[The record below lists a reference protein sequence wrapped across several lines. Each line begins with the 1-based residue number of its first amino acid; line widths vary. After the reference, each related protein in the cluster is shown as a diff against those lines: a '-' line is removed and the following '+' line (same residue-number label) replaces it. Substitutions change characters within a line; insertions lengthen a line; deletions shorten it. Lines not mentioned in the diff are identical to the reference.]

1 VASGL
6 GNGVSALLHGAK
18 CPLLSMSR
26 GNKPRHVKFVTP
38 KKPRR
43 TPLIFRVE
51 NMAKAL
57 TVRTID
63 TLATPEARR
72 EVPDGLLRGLYLVL
86 QPSGARSWAV
96 RYRNRAGTP
105 RKHTLGTYPAIDL
118 RSARELAQQ
127 ALIEVAKGSDPAADR
142 KAARTGA
149 KVPTDRDLV
158 EKVAEQFVERY
169 AKANTKSWPEAKR
182 ILDKEVVAHWR
193 GRHLGAIGRADV
205 HELLDGVVD
214 RGSPVMANRVL
225 AALRK
230 LCAWSVDRGIITAS
244 PCTGIKAPTAER
256 SRDRVLSDDELRGVW
271 TACDAIGWPFG
282 ALVKLLLLTG
292 QRRDEVGRMRWSEL
306 DLGGKTWTLPRERA
320 KNGVAHTVPLS
331 EPVLTIL
338 AALPRIAS
346 AKGEDYVFTVT
357 GKTAVSGFSNAK
369 ERIDALLAAS
379 HGEPVPAW
387 VFHDLRRTAATGMA
401 RLGTALP
408 VVERVLNH
416 VSGSFGG
423 IVGVYQKHGFADE
436 KRHALTAWGAFVERF
451 VSAEPGA
458 NVVALQAR
466 AS

>member
-1 VASGL
+1 VTSGL
-6 GNGVSALLHGAK
+6 EQSAPALLHGAK

-26 GNKPRHVKFVTP
+26 GNTPRHVKFVTP

-96 RYRNRAGTP
+96 RYRNAVGTP

-127 ALIEVAKGSDPAADR
+127 ALIEVAKGSDPASDR

-158 EKVAEQFVERY
+158 EKVAEQFIERY

-182 ILDKEVVAHWR
+182 ILDREVVAVWR
-193 GRHLGAIGRADV
+193 GRHLAAIGRADV

-230 LCAWSVDRGIITAS
+230 LCAWSVDRGIIAAS
-244 PCTGIKAPTAER
+244 PCSGIKAPTAER

-271 TACDAIGWPFG
+271 TACDGIGWPFRD
-282 ALVKLLLLTG
+282 LVKLLLFTG
-292 QRRDEVGRMRWSEL
+292 QRRDEIGKMRWSEL
-306 DLGGKTWTLPRERA
+306 DLDGKTWTLPRERA
-320 KNGVAHTVPLS
+320 KNGVAHVVPLS
-331 EPVLTIL
+331 APVLAIIT
-338 AALPRIAS
+338 ALPRIGAS
-346 AKGEDYVFTVT
+346 DIVFSVT
-357 GKTAVSGFSNAK
+357 GKTAVSGFSGAK
-369 ERIDALLAAS
+369 ERIDLLLAKSLGQPA
-379 HGEPVPAW
+379 PAW

-401 RLGTALP
+401 RLGVALP
-408 VVERVLNH
+408 TIEKVLNH
-416 VSGSFGG
+416 TSGSFGG
-423 IVGVYQKHGFADE
+423 IVGTYQKHSYSDE
-436 KRHALTAWGAFVERF
+436 KRRALDAWGAFVERL

-458 NVVALQAR
+458 NVVALKA
-466 AS
+466 AG

>member
-1 VASGL
+1 VTYGPEPSAT
-6 GNGVSALLHGAK
+6 ALLHGAK

-63 TLATPEARR
+63 TLATPEVRR

-158 EKVAEQFVERY
+158 EKVAEQFIERY

-182 ILDKEVVAHWR
+182 ILDREVVAHWR

-225 AALRK
+225 AAVRK
-230 LCAWSVDRGIITAS
+230 MCAWSVDRGIITAS

-271 TACDAIGWPFG
+271 MACDAIGWPFG
-282 ALVKLLLLTG
+282 ALVKILLLTG
-292 QRRDEVGRMRWSEL
+292 QRRDEVGKMRWSEL
-306 DLGGKTWTLPRERA
+306 DLDGKTWTLPRERA
-320 KNGVAHTVPLS
+320 KNGMAHVVPLS
-331 EPVLTIL
+331 EPAL
-338 AALPRIAS
+338 AIITALPRIGAS
-346 AKGEDYVFTVT
+346 DYVFTVT

-369 ERIDALLAAS
+369 DRIDALLAAS
-379 HGEPVPAW
+379 QGEPVPAW
-387 VFHDLRRTAATGMA
+387 VFHDLRRTCATGLA

-436 KRHALTAWGAFVERF
+436 KRHALDTWGAFVERL
-451 VSAEPGA
+451 VGEPGA
-458 NVVALQAR
+458 NVVVLKAAG
-466 AS
+466 

>member
-1 VASGL
+1 
-6 GNGVSALLHGAK
+6 
-18 CPLLSMSR
+18 MSKTW
-26 GNKPRHVKFVTP
+26 GNKPRHVEFVTP
-38 KKPRR
+38 KQPKR

-57 TVRTID
+57 TTRTID
-63 TLATPEARR
+63 TLAIPKARR
-72 EVPDGLLRGLYLVL
+72 EVPDGLLRGLYLVC

-96 RYRNRAGTP
+96 RYRNAAGTP

-149 KVPTDRDLV
+149 KVPTDRDIV
-158 EKVAEQFVERY
+158 EKVADQFIERY
-169 AKANTKSWPEAKR
+169 AKANTKSWAETKR
-182 ILDKEVVAHWR
+182 ILDKEVVAVWR
-193 GRHLGAIGRADV
+193 GRHLAAIGRADV
-205 HELLDGVVD
+205 HDLLDGVVD

-230 LCAWSVDRGIITAS
+230 MCSWAVDRGIITTS
-244 PCTGIKAPTAER
+244 PCAGIKAPTAER
-256 SRDRVLSDDELRGVW
+256 SRDRVLTDDELRGVW

-282 ALVKLLLLTG
+282 ALVKILLLTG
-292 QRRDEVGRMRWSEL
+292 QRRDEVGKMRWSEIDL
-306 DLGGKTWTLPRERA
+306 DGKLWVLPKERS
-320 KNGVAHTVPLS
+320 KNAQAHTVPLS
-331 EPVLTIL
+331 EPVLAIL
-338 AALPRIAS
+338 AGLPRIGAS
-346 AKGEDYVFTVT
+346 DFVFTVT
-357 GKTAVSGFSNAK
+357 GRTAVSRFSGAK
-369 ERIDALLAAS
+369 ERIDALLAAA

-416 VSGSFGG
+416 VFGG

-436 KRHALTAWGAFVERF
+436 KRHALTAWAAFVERL
-451 VSAEPGA
+451 VSAAPGS
-458 NVVALQAR
+458 NVVAIAAAR
-466 AS
+466 

>member
-1 VASGL
+1 
-6 GNGVSALLHGAK
+6 
-18 CPLLSMSR
+18 
-26 GNKPRHVKFVTP
+26 
-38 KKPRR
+38 
-43 TPLIFRVE
+43 
-51 NMAKAL
+51 MAKAL

-96 RYRNRAGTP
+96 RYRNAAGTP

-158 EKVAEQFVERY
+158 EKVADQFIERY

-182 ILDKEVVAHWR
+182 ILDREVVAVWR
-193 GRHLGAIGRADV
+193 GRHLAAIGRADV

-225 AALRK
+225 AAVRK
-230 LCAWSVDRGIITAS
+230 MCSWSVDRGIITAS

-271 TACDAIGWPFG
+271 TACDAIGWPFRD
-282 ALVKLLLLTG
+282 LVRLLLLTG

-306 DLGGKTWTLPRERA
+306 DLDGKTWTLPRERA
-320 KNGVAHTVPLS
+320 KNGVAHAVPLS
-331 EPVLTIL
+331 EPVLAIL
-338 AALPRIAS
+338 AALPRIVP

-369 ERIDALLAAS
+369 ERIDALL
-379 HGEPVPAW
+379 GPDVPAW
-387 VFHDLRRTAATGMA
+387 VFHDLRRTCATGLA

-436 KRHALTAWGAFVERF
+436 KRHALTAWAAFVERL
-451 VSAEPGA
+451 VSTEAGA
-458 NVVALQAR
+458 NVVEMKVR

>member
-1 VASGL
+1 VTYGPEPSAT
-6 GNGVSALLHGAK
+6 ALLHGAK

-63 TLATPEARR
+63 TLATPEVRR

-158 EKVAEQFVERY
+158 EKVAEQFIERY

-182 ILDKEVVAHWR
+182 ILDREVVAVWR
-193 GRHLGAIGRADV
+193 GRHLAAIGRADV

-230 LCAWSVDRGIITAS
+230 MCAWSVDRGIIAAS
-244 PCTGIKAPTAER
+244 PCSGIKAPTAER
-256 SRDRVLSDDELRGVW
+256 SRDRVLSDCELRGVW
-271 TACDAIGWPFG
+271 TACDAIGWPFA
-282 ALVKLLLLTG
+282 ALVKILLLTG
-292 QRRDEVGRMRWSEL
+292 QRRDEVGKMRWSEL
-306 DLGGKTWTLPRERA
+306 DLDGKTWTLPRERA
-320 KNGVAHTVPLS
+320 KNGVAHVVPLS
-331 EPVLTIL
+331 APAL
-338 AALPRIAS
+338 AIITALPRIGAS
-346 AKGEDYVFTVT
+346 DFVFTVT
-357 GKTAVSGFSNAK
+357 GRTAVSGFSNAK
-369 ERIDALLAAS
+369 DRIDALLAAS

-387 VFHDLRRTAATGMA
+387 VFHDLRRTCATGMA

-408 VVERVLNH
+408 VVEKVLNH
-416 VSGSFGG
+416 TSGSFGG

-436 KRHALTAWGAFVERF
+436 KRHALDAWAAFVERL
-451 VSAEPGA
+451 VGEPGA
-458 NVVALQAR
+458 NVVQMVR

>member
-1 VASGL
+1 
-6 GNGVSALLHGAK
+6 
-18 CPLLSMSR
+18 MS
-26 GNKPRHVKFVTP
+26 KFVTP

-96 RYRNRAGTP
+96 RYRNTAGTP

-127 ALIEVAKGSDPAADR
+127 ALIEVAKGSDPSADR

-149 KVPTDRDLV
+149 KVLSDRDLV
-158 EKVAEQFVERY
+158 EKVAEQFIERY

-182 ILDKEVVAHWR
+182 ILDREVVAHWR
-193 GRHLGAIGRADV
+193 GRHLAAIGRADI

-230 LCAWSVDRGIITAS
+230 LCSWAVDRGIITSS

-282 ALVKLLLLTG
+282 ALVKILLLSG
-292 QRRDEVGRMRWSEL
+292 ARRDEVGRMRWSEL
-306 DLGGKTWTLPRERA
+306 DLDGKTWTLPRERA
-320 KNGVAHTVPLS
+320 KNGVAHVVPLS
-331 EPVLTIL
+331 DPVLTIL
-338 AALPRIAS
+338 RGLPRIGAS
-346 AKGEDYVFTVT
+346 DFVFTVT

-387 VFHDLRRTAATGMA
+387 VFHDLRRTCATGLA

-408 VVERVLNH
+408 VVEKVLNH
-416 VSGSFGG
+416 TSGSFGG

-436 KRHALTAWGAFVERF
+436 KRHALTAWAAFVERL
-451 VSAEPGA
+451 VSTEAGA
-458 NVVALQAR
+458 NVVALKAK

>member
-1 VASGL
+1 MAFGLASG
-6 GNGVSALLHGAK
+6 VSFLLPGLV
-18 CPLLSMSR
+18 CPLLSKSR

-96 RYRNRAGTP
+96 RYRNAAGTP

-158 EKVAEQFVERY
+158 EKVAEQFIERY

-182 ILDKEVVAHWR
+182 ILDREVVAHWR
-193 GRHLGAIGRADV
+193 GRHLAAIGRADV

-230 LCAWSVDRGIITAS
+230 MCAWSVDRGIIAAS

-282 ALVKLLLLTG
+282 ALVKLLFLTG
-292 QRRDEVGRMRWSEL
+292 ARRDEVGKMRWSEL
-306 DLGGKTWTLPRERA
+306 DLDGKTWTLPRERA
-320 KNGVAHTVPLS
+320 KNGVAHVVPLS
-331 EPVLTIL
+331 EPVLAIIT
-338 AALPRIAS
+338 ALPRIGDS
-346 AKGEDYVFTVT
+346 DYVFTVT

-369 ERIDALLAAS
+369 ERIDALLAAA
-379 HGEPVPAW
+379 HAEPVPAW
-387 VFHDLRRTAATGMA
+387 VFHDLRRTCATGLA

-423 IVGVYQKHGFADE
+423 IVGVYQKHGFVDE
-436 KRHALTAWGAFVERF
+436 KRHALTAWATFVERL
-451 VSAEPGA
+451 VSTEAGA
-458 NVVALQAR
+458 NVLEMKAR